1 LQAAG
6 KILYLLQ
13 PKSNLFLLASYT
25 IDIQTTQFELLTELH
40 AIISGCIANDR
51 KSQKQLYE
59 RYYGYAFKIAF
70 RYIYR
75 YDRVA
80 DVVNDGFVK
89 LFRNIAQFVSPTE
102 RDTEPR
108 LMAWIKKIVVNTA
121 IDELR
126 KHNLMPEI
134 GGIPDGAWEEPGNS
148 AHADNALLYKELI
161 CHVKSLPPSYGAV
174 FNMYVIDGFTHQ
186 EIADQLG
193 ISVGTSKSNLF
204 KAKAYLQ
211 KLINKDAQQA
221 GICNI

>member
-1 LQAAG
+1 
-6 KILYLLQ
+6 
-13 PKSNLFLLASYT
+13 
-25 IDIQTTQFELLTELH
+25 LTDLH

-51 KSQKQLYE
+51 KCQKQLYE

-89 LFRNIAQFVSPTE
+89 LFRNIAQFVSPSENDTE
-102 RDTEPR
+102 RR

-134 GGIPDGAWEEPGNS
+134 GGIPDAAWEEPGNS
-148 AHADNALLYKELI
+148 ANADNALLYKELI

-174 FNMYVIDGFTHQ
+174 FNMYVIDGFSHQ

-211 KLINKDAQQA
+211 KLIKKDTQQA
-221 GICNI
+221 GICNL

>member
-1 LQAAG
+1 
-6 KILYLLQ
+6 
-13 PKSNLFLLASYT
+13 
-25 IDIQTTQFELLTELH
+25 
-40 AIISGCIANDR
+40 
-51 KSQKQLYE
+51 
-59 RYYGYAFKIAF
+59 
-70 RYIYR
+70 
-75 YDRVA
+75 
-80 DVVNDGFVK
+80 
-89 LFRNIAQFVSPTE
+89 
-102 RDTEPR
+102 

-148 AHADNALLYKELI
+148 GHADNALLYKELI
-161 CHVKSLPPSYGAV
+161 SHVKSLPPSYGAV
-174 FNMYVIDGFTHQ
+174 FNMYVIDGFSHQ

-211 KLINKDAQQA
+211 KLINKDTQQA